1 MSYEQNPDQCL
12 LSTPFSYRR
21 SNPQLL
27 WEFLFLLKASPSES
41 RTPAP
46 ARLSP
51 VTVTAKAR
59 APAAQQQQSFFFFG
73 PERGPA
79 HPPATEASL
88 NGVFCLPIT
97 HRRLQHAPT
106 VGLLPLP
113 NPGSQNRQRANRRKK
128 KILLLATATRGSLA
142 PPSLWGGMQAP
153 LAPRQQRPRQKR
165 RGRPRILMR

>member
-97 HRRLQHAPT
+97 HTRLQHAPVLQWASSPFLT
-106 VGLLPLP
+106 PVHRTDRE
-113 NPGSQNRQRANRRKK
+113 QTEERKK
-128 KILLLATATRGSLA
+128 SCCWTLQHAA
-142 PPSLWGGMQAP
+142 PSH
-153 LAPRQQRPRQKR
+153 RPRCGAACR
-165 RGRPRILMR
+165 RHSLPASNDRGKKGGGGRES